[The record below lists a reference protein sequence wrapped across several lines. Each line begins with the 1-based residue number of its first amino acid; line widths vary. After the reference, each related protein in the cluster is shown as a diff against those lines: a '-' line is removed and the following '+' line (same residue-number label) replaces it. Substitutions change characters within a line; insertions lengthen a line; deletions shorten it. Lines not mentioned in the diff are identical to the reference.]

1 MRRVVILHGT
11 DACPHLHWFQWLKA
25 KLKKAGYKVWIPIL
39 PNNHNPN
46 RETYNNFILGKDK
59 DYSGDVFIGHS
70 SGGVAILNLLMDD
83 RMPKIKLGIII
94 GAWSDTKAAGLDTV
108 QFKYAL
114 PANGFDFEKI
124 KRGADEL
131 LFIHGEDDPYC
142 PLEQAK
148 WLAEKCGGK
157 IVVIPKGHH
166 LGVSRAPEFPEL
178 IDELKKRKIL

>member
-1 MRRVVILHGT
+1 MKRVVILHGT

-25 KLKKAGYKVWIPIL
+25 KLKIAGYKVWIPIL

-59 DYSGDVFIGHS
+59 DYTGDIFIGHS
-70 SGGVAILNLLMDD
+70 SGGVAILNLLMDE

-94 GAWSDTKAAGLDTV
+94 GAWDHMEDTDLDQE
-108 QFKYAL
+108 QFKDL
-114 PANGFDFEKI
+114 FPKKGFDFETI
-124 KRGADEL
+124 KSKANEL

-148 WLAEKCGGK
+148 WLAEKCNAK
-157 IVVIPKGHH
+157 LIVVPKGHH
-166 LGVSRAPEFPEL
+166 LGVSRTPEFPEL
-178 IDELKKRKIL
+178 LAELKKRSIL